1 MIVTYLSTLW
11 TCERIVHTI
20 QYNTLESVVV
30 DLDKMM
36 NFVFLKIKIIRRG
49 MKLLYLKLSSNPG
62 EMRIPFAFHNAFHNE

>member
-1 MIVTYLSTLW
+1 MKELY
-11 TCERIVHTI
+11 I

-49 MKLLYLKLSSNPG
+49 MKPQYLKLSSHPG
-62 EMRIPFAFHNAFHNE
+62 EMGIPFAFHNAFHNE